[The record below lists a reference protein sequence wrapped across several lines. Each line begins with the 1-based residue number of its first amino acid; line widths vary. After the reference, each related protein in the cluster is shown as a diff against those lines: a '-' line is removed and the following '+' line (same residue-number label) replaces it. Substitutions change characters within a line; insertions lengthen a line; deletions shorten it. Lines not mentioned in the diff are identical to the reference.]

1 MRRLIAAVCVV
12 AGIAAVICICRH
24 GEKPVTMNGAH
35 RMPTREIAS
44 FKSAANVRQD
54 VQSGPLGD
62 AAHVPLH
69 IASVPAEAGEKLF
82 GDICNMES
90 KEERGEAASEKNQ
103 LMDALLNQPT
113 IPEDYGATMIA
124 LFRDKTQDVVTRDF
138 AVQHIGLYAQALNRR
153 GRYDPDSR
161 DAKECR
167 AALFD
172 AATETRTI
180 VAAAA
185 FRALAEMA
193 GFDYSVDAGRLDG
206 MIASCVAD
214 ELSAPA
220 VRVMAAQLC
229 GERRIMSAK
238 DGLVRI
244 VGNPD
249 ESAVL
254 RRASSWAVT
263 AMGL

>member
-1 MRRLIAAVCVV
+1 
-12 AGIAAVICICRH
+12 
-24 GEKPVTMNGAH
+24 
-35 RMPTREIAS
+35 MPTREIAS

-54 VQSGPLGD
+54 VQSGPLED

-82 GDICNMES
+82 ADIGNVES

-113 IPEDYGATMIA
+113 IPADYGATMIA
-124 LFRDKTQDVVTRDF
+124 LFRDETQDVVTRDF

-161 DAKECR
+161 DAQDCR

-172 AATETRTI
+172 AADENRTI

-185 FRALAEMA
+185 LRALAEMSA
-193 GFDYSVDAGRLDG
+193 FDGRIDARGLDARLVSNVGDK
-206 MIASCVAD
+206 S
-214 ELSAPA
+214 SAPA
-220 VRVMAAQLC
+220 VRVMSAQLC
-229 GERRIMSAK
+229 GERK
-238 DGLVRI
+238 I
-244 VGNPD
+244 VGAKFALQQIVED
-249 ESAVL
+249 AGESEIL
-254 RRASSWAVT
+254 RRAASWALK
-263 AMGL
+263 AL